1 MADNMSGKKKF
12 IRDSVYGDIN
22 LSEFEVKVMD
32 MPQFQRLRR
41 IKQLGLISL
50 IYPGATHTRFE
61 HCLGTMNLGSKLA
74 EELEL
79 DPDDVELIRIS
90 ALLHDVGHG
99 PFSHVSE
106 GVLSFPH
113 EELTRYVITQTSM
126 RDLLEEKFDVNE
138 IADIINGKGHLG
150 PIVSGELDVD
160 RMDYLLRDSHNT
172 GVSYGIIDYER
183 LISNLK
189 LEDGLILDI
198 KGVQAAE
205 GALVSRYFMY
215 PSVYQHHTTRI
226 VNSMFRRALQKTF
239 DEKMLDEHEIYKY
252 DDSDITS
259 MFRNSEN
266 DYVRDIMFRL
276 DNRIIPKRVKT
287 IRLNNFKYPEKMYKI
302 KAEELR
308 KAEAEIAED
317 YDLDKDYVFINIAE
331 YPRFDE
337 MKTQVNVDGKLYP
350 LTEISNIIGA
360 LSKARFNIPDISVYV
375 PEDKKYKF
383 DKLKLENY
391 LELPE
396 IDREKFHGI
405 HYDQIKLF

>member
-1 MADNMSGKKKF
+1 MSSKKKF

-79 DPDDVELIRIS
+79 DQDDVELIRIS
-90 ALLHDVGHG
+90 ALLHDIGHG

-113 EELTRYVITQTSM
+113 EELTRYVVTQTSM
-126 RDLLEEKFDVNE
+126 RDLLEEKFDVNK

-183 LISNLK
+183 IISNLK

-198 KGVQAAE
+198 KGVQATE

-239 DEKMLDEHEIYKY
+239 DEKIIDEHEIYRY

-266 DYVRDIMFRL
+266 EYVRDIMFRL

-287 IRLNNFKYPEKMYKI
+287 IRLDNFKYPEKMYKI

-375 PEDKKYKF
+375 PEDEKYKF

>member
-1 MADNMSGKKKF
+1 MSDKKKF
-12 IRDSVYGDIN
+12 IRDSVYGDIRLN
-22 LSEFEVKVMD
+22 EFEVRIMD

-61 HCLGTMNLGSKLA
+61 HCVGTMNLGSKLA
-74 EELEL
+74 EELGLTNDEI
-79 DPDDVELIRIS
+79 ELIRAS
-90 ALLHDVGHG
+90 GLLHDIGHG

-113 EELTRYVITQTSM
+113 EELTKYVVTKTSM

-138 IADIINGKGHLG
+138 IVNIVNGKGDLG

-172 GVSYGIIDYER
+172 GVTYGKIDYER

-189 LEDGLILDI
+189 LEDELILDI

-226 VNSMFRRALQKTF
+226 VNSMFRRALKRTI
-239 DEKMLDEHEIYKY
+239 DDGTINENDIYKY
-252 DDSDITS
+252 DDSDIIAT
-259 MFRNSEN
+259 FRHSDNE
-266 DYVRDIMFRL
+266 YVRDIMSRL

-287 IRLNNFKYPEKMYKI
+287 IRLDNFKMPEKMYKI
-302 KAEELR
+302 ESRELR
-308 KAEAEIAED
+308 KAEDEIAED
-317 YDLDKDYVFINIAE
+317 YGLDKDYVFINIAE

-375 PEDKKYKF
+375 PEDEKYKF
-383 DKLKLENY
+383 KKLKLENY
-391 LELPE
+391 LDLPE